1 MSYDHSEVRNN
12 LFAEI
17 NRRFPQHVGVVD
29 QAAPTDVQ
37 MIGLM
42 RRVEQRFEG
51 FRTAIE
57 EIRKQQSNLLAQLD
71 SMREQRDHWQR
82 MAERLWTNQS
92 GQR

>member
-1 MSYDHSEVRNN
+1 
-12 LFAEI
+12 
-17 NRRFPQHVGVVD
+17 
-29 QAAPTDVQ
+29 